1 MTEQNHTGHGGLSSG
16 AASGS
21 HSSLDLNS
29 ANLNAALQTF
39 AGADRVFFADLNE
52 LNNSEA
58 EGGALLLLKG
68 TRVTVIT
75 AARGVEAGQIHPQHI
90 HGFVDGSNAT
100 VPTLA
105 QDDDRDGFI
114 ELAEGLDTYG
124 PILLNLTSPPGPE
137 ATGFPAP
144 AGTSFVFSQTYDLS
158 DPRNG
163 EFAKLL
169 DDVSLNRREIVL
181 HGKSVLG
188 GHGQGTAGEVN
199 GTAEYK
205 IVLPIA
211 SGEIRELSYNDALAS
226 FEAAVSL
233 QVRAAVVGN
242 GGNNVLRGT
251 GNDDNLQGRGG
262 DDDLNGRGGDDYLSG
277 GSGRDELYG
286 GSGDDYLDG
295 GSGHD
300 ELFGNAGKDHLVGG
314 SGNDELSG
322 GTGHDHLFGGTG
334 NDRAFFNVSTG
345 GSDIVNLGSG
355 SDTVSVTA
363 STARQVR
370 LTFTSAEVGN
380 GTATDAGTMTNQD
393 GGLAVRLQSENSAG
407 DLVGD
412 ISRFDDEGITFDAAR
427 SGLTFDVR
435 DLVSG
440 AARGDQFDVVS
451 LGTRGADNL
460 WAVQS
465 GDAYYFNAGMGNDR
479 VTGGRDDDFLV
490 GGAGNDSLSGGRG
503 DDTFIGG
510 GGNDVLTGG
519 TGDDAFIFAAP
530 LDPAGNV
537 DRIQDFRA
545 SDDTLRLDNTVFVG
559 LADGALSATAF
570 ALTSA
575 AAEADDR
582 VIYDQSTGNL
592 FFDADGGARDNQ
604 TLFATLTN
612 RASITAN
619 DFFVV

>member
-1 MTEQNHTGHGGLSSG
+1 MTEHNHTGHSGLSSG

-29 ANLNAALQTF
+29 ANLNAALQAF

-58 EGGALLLLKG
+58 EGGALLLLTG
-68 TRVTVIT
+68 NRLTVIT

-90 HGFVDGSNAT
+90 HGFADGSNAT

-124 PILLNLTSPPGPE
+124 PVLLNLTSPPGPD
-137 ATGFPAP
+137 ASGFPKP
-144 AGTSFVFSQTYDLS
+144 TGTSFLFSQTYDLTDS
-158 DPRNG
+158 RNG
-163 EFAKLL
+163 DLARLL

-181 HGKSVLG
+181 HGKTVFA
-188 GHGQGTAGEVN
+188 GHGQGTTGEVD
-199 GTAEYK
+199 GTAGYK
-205 IVLPIA
+205 LVLPIA
-211 SGEIRELSYNDALAS
+211 SGEIRELSYNSALAL
-226 FEAAVSL
+226 FQDAVSL
-233 QVRAAVVGN
+233 QVRDAVVGD
-242 GGNNVLRGT
+242 GGNDVLRGT
-251 GNDDNLQGRGG
+251 RNDDNLQGRGG
-262 DDDLNGRGGDDYLSG
+262 RDVLFGGRGDDYLSG
-277 GSGRDELYG
+277 GADRDTLYG
-286 GSGDDYLDG
+286 ESGDDYLDG

-300 ELFGNAGKDHLVGG
+300 RLFGNAGDDHLVGG

-322 GTGHDHLFGGTG
+322 GSGHDHLFGGTG
-334 NDRAFFNVSTG
+334 NDRASFSVSTG
-345 GSDIVNLGSG
+345 GSDIVNLGAG

-380 GTATDAGTMTNQD
+380 GTATDAGTLTGQD

-407 DLVGD
+407 DLVGA

-451 LGTRGADNL
+451 LGTRGADTL
-460 WAVQS
+460 RAVQS
-465 GDAYYFNAGMGNDR
+465 GDAYYFNAGLGNDR

-490 GGAGNDSLSGGRG
+490 GGAGNDRLDGGRG
-503 DDTFIGG
+503 DDSFIGG

-519 TGDDAFIFAAP
+519 TGDDAFIFVAP

-537 DRIQDFRA
+537 DRIRDFRA
-545 SDDTLRLDNTVFVG
+545 SDDTLRLDSAVFVG
-559 LADGALSATAF
+559 LTDGALSANAF

-575 AAEADDR
+575 AVEADDR
-582 VIYDQSTGNL
+582 IVYDQSTGNL

-612 RASITAN
+612 RASITAS
-619 DFFVV
+619 DFFVI

>member
-1 MTEQNHTGHGGLSSG
+1 MTEQNHLGHSSSALGGT
-16 AASGS
+16 SGS
-21 HSSLDLNS
+21 HSSADLNS
-29 ANLNAALQTF
+29 ANLNAALQAF

-68 TRVTVIT
+68 NRLTVIT

-105 QDDDRDGFI
+105 QDDDRDGFV

-124 PILLNLTSPPGPE
+124 PVLLNLTSPPGPE
-137 ATGFPAP
+137 ASGFPNP
-144 AGTSFVFSQTYDLS
+144 TGTSFLFSQTYNLS

-163 EFAKLL
+163 DLAQLL

-181 HGKSVLG
+181 HGKTVLA
-188 GHGQGTAGEVN
+188 GHGQGTGGEVD
-199 GTAEYK
+199 GTAGYK
-205 IVLPIA
+205 LVLPIA
-211 SGEIRELSYNDALAS
+211 SGEIRQLSFEGALAS
-226 FEAAVSL
+226 FQNSIDL
-233 QVRAAVVGN
+233 QLRKAVVGN
-242 GGNNVLRGT
+242 GGNNTLRGT
-251 GNDDNLQGRGG
+251 GGDDNLQGGG
-262 DDDLNGRGGDDYLSG
+262 GRDSLSGRGGDDYLSG
-277 GSGRDELYG
+277 GSDRDTLYG
-286 GSGDDYLDG
+286 GSGDDALDG
-295 GSGHD
+295 GSGND
-300 ELFGNAGKDHLVGG
+300 KLYGNSGKDYLVGG

-322 GTGHDHLFGGTG
+322 GSGHDHIVGGSG

-345 GSDIVNLGSG
+345 GADSVNLGTG
-355 SDTVSVTA
+355 SDIVSVTA
-363 STARQVR
+363 SSARQVR

-380 GTATDAGTMTNQD
+380 GTATDAGTLLNQD
-393 GGLAVRLQSENSAG
+393 GGLAVRLQSENGSG
-407 DLVGD
+407 ELVGD
-412 ISRFDDEGITFDAAR
+412 ISRFDDEGVTFVAAR

-460 WAVQS
+460 KAVQS

-490 GGAGNDSLSGGRG
+490 GGAGNDSLDGGRG

-519 TGDDAFIFAAP
+519 VGDDVFIFNAP
-530 LDPAGNV
+530 FDPAANV
-537 DRIQDFRA
+537 DRIRDFRA
-545 SDDTLRLDNTVFVG
+545 SDDTLRLDNAVFVG
-559 LADGALSATAF
+559 LTDGALSTNAF

-575 AAEADDR
+575 AAGADDR
-582 VIYDQSTGNL
+582 IVYDQSTGNL

-612 RASITAN
+612 KASITAA
-619 DFFVV
+619 DFFVI

>member
-1 MTEQNHTGHGGLSSG
+1 MTEQNHTAHSGSSSG

-21 HSSLDLNS
+21 HSSLELNS
-29 ANLNAALQTF
+29 ANLNAALQAF

-68 TRVTVIT
+68 NRLTVIT

-90 HGFVDGSNAT
+90 HGFEDGSNAT

-124 PILLNLTSPPGPE
+124 PVLLNLTSPPGSG
-137 ATGFPAP
+137 AAGFPNP
-144 AGTSFVFSQTYDLS
+144 TGTSFLFSQTYDLN

-163 EFAKLL
+163 EFARLL

-181 HGKSVLG
+181 HGKTVLA
-188 GHGQGTAGEVN
+188 GHGQGTTGEVD
-199 GTAEYK
+199 GTAGYK
-205 IVLPIA
+205 LVLPIA
-211 SGEIRELSYNDALAS
+211 SGEIRELSYNSALAL
-226 FEAAVSL
+226 FQDAVSL
-233 QVRAAVVGN
+233 QVRKAVAGN

-262 DDDLNGRGGDDYLSG
+262 NDDLYGRAGDDYLSG

-300 ELFGNAGKDHLVGG
+300 KLYGNSGTDHLVGG

-322 GTGHDHLFGGTG
+322 GSGHDHLYGGSG
-334 NDRAFFNVSTG
+334 NDRAYFNVSTG

-355 SDTVSVTA
+355 YDTVSVTA
-363 STARQVR
+363 STVGQVR
-370 LTFTSAEVGN
+370 LTFTSSEVGN
-380 GTATDAGTMTNQD
+380 GTAADAGTMTNQD
-393 GGLAVRLQSENSAG
+393 GGLAVRLQSENRAG
-407 DLVGD
+407 DLVGNV
-412 ISRFDDEGITFDAAR
+412 SRFDDEGVTFVAAR

-440 AARGDQFDVVS
+440 AERGDRFEAVS
-451 LGTRGADNL
+451 LGTSGRDNL
-460 WAVQS
+460 KAAKS

-490 GGAGNDSLSGGRG
+490 GGADNDSLDGGRG

-519 TGDDAFIFAAP
+519 SGDDAFIFAAP

-537 DRIQDFRA
+537 DRIRDFRA
-545 SDDTLRLDNTVFVG
+545 GDDTLRLDNTVFVG
-559 LADGALSATAF
+559 LTDGALGANAF
-570 ALTSA
+570 ALSSA
-575 AAEADDR
+575 AGEADDR

-612 RASITAN
+612 RASITAS
-619 DFFVV
+619 DFFVI

>member
-1 MTEQNHTGHGGLSSG
+1 MSHSGSSSG

-21 HSSLDLNS
+21 HSSQDLNS
-29 ANLNAALQTF
+29 ASLNAALQNF

-52 LNNSEA
+52 LNNSE
-58 EGGALLLLKG
+58 GGALLLLKG
-68 TRVTVIT
+68 NRLTVIT

-90 HGFVDGSNAT
+90 HGFVDGTNAT

-124 PILLNLTSPPGPE
+124 PVLLNLTSPPGSG
-137 ATGFPAP
+137 AAGFPNP
-144 AGTSFVFSQTYDLS
+144 TGTSFLFSQTYDLN

-163 EFAKLL
+163 EFARLL

-181 HGKSVLG
+181 HGKTVLA
-188 GHGQGTAGEVN
+188 GHGQGTTGEVD
-199 GTAEYK
+199 GTAGYK
-205 IVLPIA
+205 LVLPIA
-211 SGEIRELSYNDALAS
+211 SGEIRELSFNSALAL
-226 FEAAVSL
+226 FQDAISL
-233 QVRAAVVGN
+233 QVRKAVVGN

-251 GNDDNLQGRGG
+251 GNDDNFQGRGG
-262 DDDLNGRGGDDYLSG
+262 NDDLFGRGSDDYLSG
-277 GSGRDELYG
+277 GSGRDDLYG

-295 GSGHD
+295 GSGND
-300 ELFGNAGKDHLVGG
+300 RLFGNSGEDHLVGG

-322 GTGHDHLFGGTG
+322 GSGHDHLFGGSG

-345 GSDIVNLGSG
+345 GSDVVNLGTG
-355 SDTVSVTA
+355 SDIVSVTA
-363 STARQVR
+363 SSARQVR

-407 DLVGD
+407 ELTGA

-460 WAVQS
+460 RAVQS
-465 GDAYYFNAGMGNDR
+465 GDAYYFNAGLGNDR

-519 TGDDAFIFAAP
+519 TGDDVFIFNAP
-530 LDPAGNV
+530 FDPAGNV
-537 DRIQDFRA
+537 DRIRDFSA

-559 LADGALSATAF
+559 LTDGALSANAF
-570 ALTSA
+570 ALSSA
-575 AAEADDR
+575 TAEADDR
-582 VIYDQSTGNL
+582 IVYDQSTGNL

-604 TLFATLTN
+604 TQFATLTN
-612 RASITAN
+612 RATITAAH
-619 DFFVV
+619 FFVI

>member
-1 MTEQNHTGHGGLSSG
+1 MTEHNHTGHSGLSSG

-29 ANLNAALQTF
+29 ANLNAALQSF

-58 EGGALLLLKG
+58 EGGALLLLRG
-68 TRVTVIT
+68 NRLTVVT

-90 HGFVDGSNAT
+90 HGFVDGTNAT

-124 PILLNLTSPPGPE
+124 PVLLNLTSPPGPD
-137 ATGFPAP
+137 ASGFPAP
-144 AGTSFVFSQTYDLS
+144 AGTSFLFSQTYDLNN
-158 DPRNG
+158 PRNG
-163 EFAKLL
+163 DLARLL

-181 HGKSVLG
+181 HGKTVLA
-188 GHGQGTAGEVN
+188 GHGQGTTGEVD
-199 GTAEYK
+199 GTAGYK
-205 IVLPIA
+205 LVLPIA
-211 SGEIRELSYNDALAS
+211 SGEIRELSYNSALAL
-226 FEAAVSL
+226 FQDAISL
-233 QVRAAVVGN
+233 QVRKAVAGN

-251 GNDDNLQGRGG
+251 RSDDNLQGLG
-262 DDDLNGRGGDDYLSG
+262 
-277 GSGRDELYG
+277 GRDVLYG
-286 GSGDDYLDG
+286 GAGNDYLNGGSDRDTLYGSSGDDYLDG
-295 GSGHD
+295 GSGND
-300 ELFGNAGKDHLVGG
+300 YLSGASGKDHLYGG

-322 GTGHDHLFGGTG
+322 GLGHDHLFGGSG
-334 NDRAFFNVSTG
+334 NDRASFSASSG
-345 GSDIVNLGSG
+345 GSDIVNLGTG
-355 SDTVSVTA
+355 SDTVTVTA

-380 GTATDAGTMTNQD
+380 GTATDANMMTNQD
-393 GGLAVRLQSENSAG
+393 GGLAVRLQSESRTG
-407 DLVGD
+407 DLIGS
-412 ISRFDDEGITFDAAR
+412 ISRFDDEGMTFVAGR

-451 LGTRGADNL
+451 LGTRLGDNL
-460 WAVQS
+460 KAAQS
-465 GDAYYFNAGMGNDR
+465 SSAYYFNAGLGNDR

-490 GGAGNDSLSGGRG
+490 GGAGNDSLNGGRG
-503 DDTFIGG
+503 DDSFIGG
-510 GGNDVLTGG
+510 GGNDLLTGG
-519 TGDDAFIFAAP
+519 AGDDAFIFVAP
-530 LDPAGNV
+530 LDPAANV
-537 DRIQDFRA
+537 DRIRDFRA
-545 SDDTLRLDNTVFVG
+545 SDDTLRLDNAVFVG
-559 LADGALSATAF
+559 LTDGALAATAF
-570 ALTSA
+570 ALSSA

-582 VIYDQSTGNL
+582 VVYDQSTGNL

-612 RASITAN
+612 RASITAA
-619 DFFVV
+619 DFFVI